1 MKRPKKK
8 FGSENYASI
17 KKPEVNL
24 IPIKVIS
31 ELVSL
36 DSEPI
41 SKNFFLIGTQDYKM
55 PYNPKLKSIKD
66 IPKVFRNKTK
76 KNHRF

>member
-41 SKNFFLIGTQDYKM
+41 SKNSFFNR
-55 PYNPKLKSIKD
+55 NPRLQ
-66 IPKVFRNKTK
+66 NAL
-76 KNHRF
+76 

>member
-1 MKRPKKK
+1 MKRPKK

-31 ELVSL
+31 ELV
-36 DSEPI
+36 
-41 SKNFFLIGTQDYKM
+41 
-55 PYNPKLKSIKD
+55 
-66 IPKVFRNKTK
+66 V
-76 KNHRF
+76 